1 VVDAPKGKRPD
12 SPIFVRSEVDD
23 LGLSVEAFRVYGH
36 LARRAGANNDA
47 WPSYQSIGDTCFS
60 GSHPPLKPESRR
72 RKAMRAVKE
81 LERRGLIKVNRR
93 RLNNSRGSLSNQYQ
107 ILPLSKW
114 PTDIRP
120 KRKRGAGT
128 SKPS

>member
-1 VVDAPKGKRPD
+1 MADAPTRKQAD

-36 LARRAGANNDA
+36 LARRAGNNNDA

-60 GSHPPLKPESRR
+60 GSLKPESRR

-81 LERRGLIKVNRR
+81 LTSRGIIAVTRR
-93 RLNNSRGSLSNQYQ
+93 RLSGRKGSLSNQYQ
-107 ILPLSKW
+107 IVPLSKW
-114 PTDIRP
+114 PPEIRP
-120 KRKRGAGT
+120 KRNRRASA